1 MMMEHRRMRR
11 ELRRIGQGR
20 HRKVKEPHKMQQGLD
35 TRIQGLHKRRQ
46 ELHKR
51 IPELHMRL
59 QELRKRILE
68 HDMKA
73 LEYDRKALEKHM
85 MFHGGRRKEALH
97 SLWLFPHWGKP
108 GGKGSGEGRSRG

>member
-35 TRIQGLHKRRQ
+35 TRIQ

-51 IPELHMRL
+51 IPGLHMRL
-59 QELRKRILE
+59 QELRKKILE
-68 HDMKA
+68 HYRKV

-108 GGKGSGEGRSRG
+108 GGKGSGEGRNRG

>member
-35 TRIQGLHKRRQ
+35 TRIQELHKRKQ
-46 ELHKR
+46 GLHKR
-51 IPELHMRL
+51 IPGLHMRL

-68 HDMKA
+68 HDM
-73 LEYDRKALEKHM
+73 KALEKHM

-108 GGKGSGEGRSRG
+108 GGKGSGEGRNRG